1 VKSVFRELF
10 RKKRAKRVFRKY
22 FIAGIFSGASLSTEQ
37 RQRINRK
44 GEKVM
49 KVSAVTSLSIDEREL
64 QMQLLL
70 ALTTLVLDLVLM
82 QANAIASSPQLK
94 ANARVTMI

>member
-1 VKSVFRELF
+1 M
-10 RKKRAKRVFRKY
+10 
-22 FIAGIFSGASLSTEQ
+22 
-37 RQRINRK
+37 K

-82 QANAIASSPQLK
+82 QAHAIASSPQLK
-94 ANARVTMI
+94 TNARVTMI

>member
-1 VKSVFRELF
+1 LTQTV
-10 RKKRAKRVFRKY
+10 
-22 FIAGIFSGASLSTEQ
+22 GIMTDWPLGISQCSEGSCLLPSPLPFFLTLQ
-37 RQRINRK
+37 R
-44 GEKVM
+44 GHSEAVM

-82 QANAIASSPQLK
+82 QAHAIASSPQLK

>member
-1 VKSVFRELF
+1 
-10 RKKRAKRVFRKY
+10 
-22 FIAGIFSGASLSTEQ
+22 
-37 RQRINRK
+37 
-44 GEKVM
+44 M

-82 QANAIASSPQLK
+82 QAHAIASSPQLK
-94 ANARVTMI
+94 ANARSTMTSR